1 MGTGARQSEP
11 ERPMSSLQR
20 IAIVDLA
27 AAFAQ
32 IGLSSVGGA
41 AAPLRHVIVKQRRWL
56 SEAEFSETFGM
67 CQALPGATAANMAV
81 ILGQRTGSVF
91 GPLAAL
97 CALCVPSMLLAIA
110 IAIFATRAASHQARF
125 AAGETAVAAGAAGL
139 FIANGTRLAWTLWRA
154 SGDGGLVYRSIRLVV
169 IASGIVLVA
178 GFRLWIPAAVVVL
191 VLASLA
197 ADRIRG

>member
-1 MGTGARQSEP
+1 V
-11 ERPMSSLQR
+11 SSLQR
-20 IAIVDLA
+20 IPIVDLA

-32 IGLSSVGGA
+32 IGVTSVGGA
-41 AAPLRHVIVKQRRWL
+41 AAPLRHVIVKQRGWL
-56 SEAEFSETFGM
+56 SEAEFSETFGI

-97 CALCVPSMLLAIA
+97 SALCVPSMLIAIA
-110 IAIFATRAASHQARF
+110 IATFATHAASHEPRF

-139 FIANGTRLAWTLWRA
+139 FIANGTRLAWALWRA
-154 SGDGGLVYRSIRLVV
+154 SGEGGLVFRSLRLAI

-191 VLASLA
+191 VLASFA
-197 ADRIRG
+197 VDRLRA